1 MKFLDY
7 LKSEECWLE
16 FLKSKEES
24 DFAIDKEITLIKKI
38 IKNKR
43 YLEYYDEIMD
53 CSFFNEYPKKLELPK
68 PGTNKKRIVYSY
80 KKEKQMILKYINSFL
95 TKYDYFF
102 SENLYSFRK
111 HISVKS
117 AIKDLTR
124 FKNEKNY
131 YTYKVDIQ
139 SYFNSIDKNLLLD
152 DLKRNIDD
160 VDLLSFFEHI
170 LNTDKV
176 ISHKKII
183 EENMG
188 AMAGIPISS
197 FFANFYLRE
206 VDRYFK
212 ENNVKYYRYADDIVI
227 MAKSLDELLEYK
239 NTLIGFLTD
248 KHLLVNEK
256 KEELYKINEAF
267 DFLGFRIDGHKID
280 IAYSTLV
287 KIKHKIRLESRKIR
301 RWMYV
306 KKVNPHSTLKVL
318 NRKFNRKFFG
328 KENGELSWMYW
339 YFPIINTIE
348 SLKIIDSYYQQEARF
363 MITGVHNKRNFK
375 KVTYEI
381 LQKSNYK
388 PLVSMYYKFINREL
402 EAKEETKC

>member
-1 MKFLDY
+1 MLIYELTLLFLIMKFLDY
-7 LKSEECWLE
+7 LKSEECLLE

-24 DFAIDKEITLIKKI
+24 DFAVDKEITLIKKI

-43 YLEYYDEIMD
+43 YLEYFDEIMD

-68 PGTNKKRIVYSY
+68 TGTNKKRIVYSY
-80 KKEKQMILKYINSFL
+80 KREKQMILIYINSFL

-152 DLKRNIDD
+152 DLKRNIED

-206 VDRYFK
+206 VDRYYK

-239 NTLIGFLTD
+239 NTLIGFFTD

-256 KEELYKINEAF
+256 NEELYKINEAF
-267 DFLGFRIDGHKID
+267 DFLGFKVDGHKID

-301 RWMYV
+301 RWLYV

-328 KENGELSWMYW
+328 KENG
-339 YFPIINTIE
+339 
-348 SLKIIDSYYQQEARF
+348 
-363 MITGVHNKRNFK
+363 
-375 KVTYEI
+375 
-381 LQKSNYK
+381 
-388 PLVSMYYKFINREL
+388 
-402 EAKEETKC
+402 